1 MKVAVCTAGTKS
13 LKWFR
18 LDMMRAFLDAG
29 CEVVAMGD
37 EPEASWAGYFT
48 DRGIRYRS
56 FFVERNGT
64 NPVKDLRTLR
74 DLERI
79 FGEEHPDKVFV
90 YHAKAN
96 IYGTIAAKRA
106 GVPEVYAMVG
116 GLGSV
121 FSAPGPRA
129 AAVRC
134 VLTAEYRYALK
145 RVDRVFF
152 QNGEDVG
159 LFERLRVVDRSK
171 VVMVRGS
178 GVNVEH
184 FAQKPLPDKPSFLFV
199 GRLVKGKGIREY
211 LEAARIVKQNHP
223 EVSFA
228 VVGPFDTNPT
238 SIAPQELQV
247 YVDDGTVVYHG
258 EQEDVRPFL
267 EACSVFVL
275 PSYYGEGT
283 PKAALE
289 AMATGRPL
297 IVADAVGCRE
307 VVEQGANG
315 FLVKPRNVIGLANAM
330 EKFAAGSKVTLEMA
344 TASRAMAEELFDVRK
359 VNRLICE
366 TMSLAI
372 DVYREMPNAMV
383 EE

>member
-1 MKVAVCTAGTKS
+1 MKVVVCTAGTKS

-18 LDMMRAFLDAG
+18 LDMMRAFIDAG

-37 EPEASWAGYFT
+37 EPEGRWAGYFEE
-48 DRGIRYRS
+48 REIRYRS

-74 DLERI
+74 DLERV
-79 FGEEHPDKVFV
+79 FGEERPDKVFV

-96 IYGTIAAKRA
+96 IYGAIAAKRA

-116 GLGSV
+116 GLGSI
-121 FSAPGPRA
+121 FNAGGLKNRLL
-129 AAVRC
+129 RR
-134 VLTAEYRYALK
+134 VLCAEYRYALK
-145 RVDRVFF
+145 RVEKVFF
-152 QNGEDVG
+152 QNSEDAD
-159 LFERLRVVDRSK
+159 LFERLGVVDRSR

-178 GVNVEH
+178 GVNVDH
-184 FAQKPLPDKPSFLFV
+184 FARKPLPGKPSFLFV

-211 LEAARIVKQNHP
+211 LEAARIVKRTHP
-223 EVSFA
+223 EASFA

-238 SIAPQELQV
+238 SMTPEELRT

-307 VVEQGANG
+307 VVERDVNG
-315 FLVKPRNVIGLANAM
+315 VLVEPRSTTELAVAM
-330 EKFAAGSKVTLEMA
+330 QALVENSEKVRTMA
-344 TASRAMAEELFDVRK
+344 CASRAMAKEVFDVRR
-359 VNRLICE
+359 VNRTICDE
-366 TMSLAI
+366 MGIS
-372 DVYREMPNAMV
+372 REAMAGC
-383 EE
+383 

>member
-18 LDMMRAFLDAG
+18 LDMMKAFLDEG
-29 CEVVAMGD
+29 CEIVAMGN
-37 EPEASWAGYFT
+37 EPEAVWAGYFEE
-48 DRGIRYRS
+48 RGIRYRS

-74 DLERI
+74 DLERV
-79 FGEEHPDKVFV
+79 FGEEQPDKVFV

-106 GVPEVYAMVG
+106 GVSEVYAMVG

-121 FSAPGPRA
+121 FSASGPKA

-145 RVDRVFF
+145 RADKVFF
-152 QNGEDVG
+152 QNGEDVD

-184 FAQKPLPDKPSFLFV
+184 FAPKPLPDKPSFLFV

-211 LEAARIVKQNHP
+211 LEAARIVKQGHP
-223 EVSFA
+223 EATFA
-228 VVGPFDTNPT
+228 VIGPFDTNPT
-238 SIAPQELQV
+238 SMTSEELQV
-247 YVDDGTVVYHG
+247 YIDDGTVVYHG

-307 VVEQGANG
+307 VVQEGVNG
-315 FLVKPRNVIGLANAM
+315 LLVAPKDAQALAEALERFVKPDGLARRM
-330 EKFAAGSKVTLEMA
+330 GL
-344 TASRAMAEELFDVRK
+344 ASREFAEEVFDVRK
-359 VNRLICE
+359 VNDVIAKAMGICHERL
-366 TMSLAI
+366 
-372 DVYREMPNAMV
+372 
-383 EE
+383 

>member
-1 MKVAVCTAGTKS
+1 MKVAICTAGTKS

-29 CEVVAMGD
+29 CEVVAMGN
-37 EPEASWAGYFT
+37 EPEAAWTGYFEE
-48 DRGIRYRS
+48 RGIRYRS

-64 NPVKDLRTLR
+64 NPFKDLKTLR
-74 DLERI
+74 DLERV
-79 FGEEHPDKVFV
+79 FGEEHPDKAFV

-121 FSAPGPRA
+121 FNAGGLRNRA
-129 AAVRC
+129 LKL
-134 VLTAEYRYALK
+134 VLSTEYRYALK
-145 RVDRVFF
+145 RAEKVFF
-152 QNGEDVG
+152 QNGEDVE
-159 LFERLRVVDRSK
+159 LFERLGVVDRSK

-184 FAQKPLPDKPSFLFV
+184 FARKPLPESPSFLFV
-199 GRLVKGKGIREY
+199 GRLVRGKGIREY
-211 LEAARIVKQNHP
+211 LEAARIVKREHP
-223 EVSFA
+223 EASFA

-238 SIAPQELQV
+238 SISPEELQA

-289 AMATGRPL
+289 AMATGRAL

-307 VVEQGANG
+307 VVREGVNG
-315 FLVKPRNVIGLANAM
+315 LLVLPRESEAIAEAM
-330 EKFAAGSKVTLEMA
+330 ERLINEPMLVAGMGA
-344 TASRAMAEELFDVRK
+344 RSRQLAEELFEVRK
-359 VNRLICE
+359 VNDLICE
-366 TMSLAI
+366 TMRI
-372 DVYREMPNAMV
+372 RNMV
-383 EE
+383 

>member
-1 MKVAVCTAGTKS
+1 MKIAVCAAGTKS

-29 CEVVAMGD
+29 CKVVAMGD
-37 EPEASWAGYFT
+37 EPESDWVDYFAE
-48 DRGIRYRS
+48 RGIRYRS

-64 NPVKDLRTLR
+64 NPFKDLRTLR
-74 DLERI
+74 DLESV
-79 FGEEHPDKVFV
+79 FGEERPDKAFV

-121 FSAPGPRA
+121 FNAGGLRNRA
-129 AAVRC
+129 LRF
-134 VLTAEYRYALK
+134 VLSAEYRYALK
-145 RVDRVFF
+145 RVEKVFF
-152 QNGEDVG
+152 QNGEDVD
-159 LFERLRVVDRSK
+159 LFGRFRVVDCSK

-178 GVNVEH
+178 GVNVDH
-184 FAQKPLPDKPSFLFV
+184 FAQKPLPERPSFLFV
-199 GRLVKGKGIREY
+199 GRLVRGKGIREY
-211 LEAARIVKQNHP
+211 LEAARIVKRKHP

-307 VVEQGANG
+307 VVREGKNG
-315 FLVKPRNVIGLANAM
+315 LLVLPRNPVALAIAMEQLLEERTAARMGLA
-330 EKFAAGSKVTLEMA
+330 SRSMA
-344 TASRAMAEELFDVRK
+344 NEIFDVRK
-359 VNRLICE
+359 VNHVICTSMGIGVGHE
-366 TMSLAI
+366 F
-372 DVYREMPNAMV
+372 
-383 EE
+383 